1 MNQPIE
7 HGKAMEASY
16 TYYRRCQDF
25 CKSGAQ
31 CKAPAEKGA
40 AVCYAHAG
48 QRAMAER
55 RGTERRTV
63 LSAAAAEMSRRAK
76 REFGMADLFTSFN
89 GIQVTIATV
98 AQALVDGRIDC
109 KTAGRLLWDLQR
121 MAKLL
126 RIVYPKNKPLPLIHG
141 KPGQVNTDDTDRN
154 DAGRL
159 EQPGRPV
166 LLPIRP
172 VTKLAANQVANE
184 HEKVQILKRD
194 VLMFPHHREWSNEP
208 PQYAKAA

>member
-1 MNQPIE
+1 MEQQIK
-7 HGKAMEASY
+7 HGKTTEARY
-16 TYYRRCQDF
+16 AYYRRCQEF
-25 CKSGAQ
+25 CQSGEQ

-40 AVCYAHAG
+40 AMCHAHTK

-55 RGTERRTV
+55 RETERRAV
-63 LSAAAAEMSRRAK
+63 LAAAAAEMSRRAK
-76 REFGMADLFTSFN
+76 KEFEMADLFTSFN

-126 RIVYPKNKPLPLIHG
+126 RMAYPKNKPLPLI
-141 KPGQVNTDDTDRN
+141 NTD
-154 DAGRL
+154 GRDSVRFA
-159 EQPGRPV
+159 QPGGPV
-166 LLPIRP
+166 LLPISP

-184 HEKVQILKRD
+184 YEKARLLKPE
-194 VLMFPHHREWSNEP
+194 VLMFPPHREWPNGP
-208 PQYAKAA
+208 PGYAKAA

>member
-1 MNQPIE
+1 
-7 HGKAMEASY
+7 MEARY
-16 TYYRRCQDF
+16 AYYRRCQEF
-25 CKSGAQ
+25 CKSGEQ

-40 AVCYAHAG
+40 TACYAHAR
-48 QRAMAER
+48 QRAMAMR
-55 RGTERRTV
+55 RETERRAV
-63 LSAAAAEMSRRAK
+63 LAAAAGEISRRAK

-126 RIVYPKNKPLPLIHG
+126 RMVYPKNKPLPLI
-141 KPGQVNTDDTDRN
+141 NTDRN

-159 EQPGRPV
+159 EQPGSPV
-166 LLPIRP
+166 LLPISP
-172 VTKLAANQVANE
+172 LTKLAANQVANE
-184 HEKVQILKRD
+184 HEKAQILKRD
-194 VLMFPHHREWSNEP
+194 VLMFPCHREWSNGP
-208 PQYAKAA
+208 PEYVKAA